1 MDEAQGLELTEG
13 NIETVLDE
21 IRPYL
26 VGKTVCAAN
35 DALPN
40 LAMPLLQM
48 HLSMPNGGGMQSH
61 RDCSSLNR
69 MGQKAMCRGDRGI
82 QRCSQS
88 AESLCLSALLEH

>member
-26 VGKTVCAAN
+26 VGKTICAAN
-35 DALPN
+35 G
-40 LAMPLLQM
+40 MLLISRAFADM
-48 HLSMPNGGGMQSH
+48 HFNMPNGGGMQSQGNC
-61 RDCSSLNR
+61 RSLNK
-69 MGQKAMCRGDRGI
+69 MGQKARCRRDRGI

-88 AESLCLSALLEH
+88 AESLCL